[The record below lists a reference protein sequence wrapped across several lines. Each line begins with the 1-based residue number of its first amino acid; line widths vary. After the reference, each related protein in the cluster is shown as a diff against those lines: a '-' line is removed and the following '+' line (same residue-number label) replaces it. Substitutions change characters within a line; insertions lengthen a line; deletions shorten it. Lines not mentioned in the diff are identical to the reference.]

1 MNFINYFNCEK
12 SWDYNYKAASASIFG
27 NNKLLKNPDLV
38 ASDDNIAWST
48 AFWFWKTNVIGGQY
62 GQAVKRGQF
71 GASTNAINGGLECRG
86 NNQDKAKKR
95 FKMYKK
101 ILIAFNIQTRPDETG
116 CYGRKLMQN
125 NLINQTEFINA
136 LLINDY
142 PQPSSTQYYNLVKQV
157 NIGSINS
164 KLELAMFL
172 AHALWESDGL
182 RQIRESMCNTT
193 QLNNNC
199 GYTTGLGYPD
209 QYYFGRGYFQLV
221 KLFYLVIY
229 IYRS

>member
-1 MNFINYFNCEK
+1 MF
-12 SWDYNYKAASASIFG
+12 
-27 NNKLLKNPDLV
+27 
-38 ASDDNIAWST
+38 
-48 AFWFWKTNVIGGQY
+48 
-62 GQAVKRGQF
+62 
-71 GASTNAINGGLECRG
+71 
-86 NNQDKAKKR
+86 
-95 FKMYKK
+95 KK
-101 ILIAFNIQTRPDETG
+101 ILIAFNIHTRPDETG

-125 NLINQTEFINA
+125 NLINQTEFIDA

-182 RQIRESMCNTT
+182 RQMRESMCNTT
-193 QLNNNC
+193 QLNSNC

-221 KLFYLVIY
+221 KLLFYLI
-229 IYRS
+229 I